1 IYGNNNGKA
10 AGGRGRKSS
19 ITHKKTAFMNKTME
33 AVFCLIDSGCQVF
46 TLTGKTIHYS
56 LKGKRVYCRNIKA
69 REG

>member
-1 IYGNNNGKA
+1 
-10 AGGRGRKSS
+10 
-19 ITHKKTAFMNKTME
+19 MNKTME